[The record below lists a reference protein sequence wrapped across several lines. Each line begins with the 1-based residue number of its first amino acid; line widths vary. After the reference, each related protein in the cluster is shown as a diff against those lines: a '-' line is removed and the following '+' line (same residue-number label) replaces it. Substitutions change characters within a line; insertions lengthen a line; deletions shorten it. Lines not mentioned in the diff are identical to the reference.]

1 MLEPPRA
8 AWRHGGAE
16 PERWQWK
23 LRLSSSEPGSECW
36 WGDDGGIATIA
47 RVGSGVWSAV
57 SVSASH
63 GATTPPH
70 ETLSVGQSFIW
81 SVKGVLGGEGLQHRA
96 TWLLTI
102 IPLSTSQF
110 IIHLVNGVISQLLS
124 RSLIGFHYGMH
135 YLFNFYQ
142 FGFCSWS
149 LLPVVSH
156 PADINDC
163 SKDYNNSCTNI
174 LSWWG
179 GSGINLFFLC
189 WDEEQNWA
197 SDKWTGDNLDKTEIN
212 HQNTK

>member
-1 MLEPPRA
+1 MG
-8 AWRHGGAE
+8 WR
-16 PERWQWK
+16 
-23 LRLSSSEPGSECW
+23 W
-36 WGDDGGIATIA
+36 WDSHYSQG
-47 RVGSGVWSAV
+47 RVWSV
-57 SVSASH
+57 ECSISVCKSCLHSA
-63 GATTPPH
+63 ARN
-70 ETLSVGQSFIW
+70 SFSRPEFHLI
-81 SVKGVLGGEGLQHRA
+81 SERSSGRGYKLQHRA
-96 TWLLTI
+96 TWLPTI

-189 WDEEQNWA
+189 CDEEQNWA